1 MADAWPFMLHIG
13 YGRDILNLYDYG
25 DYYDE
30 EEFYYDTIDKR
41 EIVPQITVLEESPTC
56 RLLQSVH
63 NTDLNGVLKAI
74 TEGARLM
81 YEDQNVLEYALKKVS
96 IPRPNGQSQVKVKA
110 IEICLYLMETHS
122 NVLTERCAKKILDM
136 DIQDLTKGMIKVLEV
151 TNEDLSDRLF
161 LEICST
167 GWEFPIAQIY
177 FANNEKYNRITDGSP
192 GFHLDDDIYYRI
204 RRGWGARRDNRMT
217 FGEYDHHPSRDPFA
231 RTFGY
236 LTVDSFINHLTTV
249 QLELYVNGYDI
260 NYFDDNGFGNVLPQ
274 ENTLTKEMFRT

>member
-1 MADAWPFMLHIG
+1 MADAWPFMLRIG
-13 YGRDILNLYDYG
+13 YSRDLIRYHYDE
-25 DYYDE
+25 DYYDD
-30 EEFYYDTIDKR
+30 YIHKR

-56 RLLQSVH
+56 RLLQSIH
-63 NTDLNGVLKAI
+63 NNDLDGVLKAI
-74 TEGARLM
+74 TEGARLL
-81 YEDQNVLEYALKKVS
+81 YEDQNMLEYAITKVP
-96 IPRPNGQSQVKVKA
+96 IPRPHGQSQLKA

-122 NVLTERCAKKILDM
+122 NVLTERCARKILDM

-151 TNEDLSDRLF
+151 TNEDLCDRLF

-274 ENTLTKEMFRT
+274 ENTLTKELFRT